1 MSEDTRPYYYR
12 LRGRTLGPFD
22 LRQIRQKAKQ
32 AQIGPGTPVSRDGI
46 DWQTMAD
53 FPEISEAD
61 DPGVGGKGPV
71 VPEEKWYYAVGG
83 NQQGPVPLASLQ
95 QYVSGGMLKGDD
107 VVIKEG
113 GTEWL
118 PVKSVPELYG
128 LVRTDSAPNGQ
139 PPPSETNGLAI
150 AGFVCS
156 LVGTVI
162 LIFGCVTPFCV
173 PVGVVPLIGL
183 VLSLLALKKPT
194 QANRGLAI
202 AGAIIGVLGTTGCLC
217 LGGIWFAG
225 GTALVLDALQQQRR
239 F

>member
-107 VVIKEG
+107 VVIKDG

-139 PPPSETNGLAI
+139 APPSETNGLAI
-150 AGFVCS
+150 AGFVIS
-156 LVGTVI
+156 LVGCGP
-162 LIFGCVTPFCV
+162 LG
-173 PVGVVPLIGL
+173 LIGL
-183 VLSLLALKKPT
+183 ILSLVALKSPNKS
-194 QANRGLAI
+194 NRGLAI
-202 AGAIIGVLGTTGCLC
+202 AGAVIGGLNVLACFC
-217 LGGIWFAG
+217 WLGLYI
-225 GTALVLDALQQQRR
+225 LLQ

>member
-128 LVRTDSAPNGQ
+128 LVRTDSEPTGQ

-150 AGFVCS
+150 AGFVIS
-156 LVGTVI
+156 LVGCGP
-162 LIFGCVTPFCV
+162 LG
-173 PVGVVPLIGL
+173 LIGL
-183 VLSLLALKKPT
+183 ILSLVALKSPNKS
-194 QANRGLAI
+194 NRGLAI
-202 AGAIIGVLGTTGCLC
+202 AGAVIGGLNVLACFCWIGLNI
-217 LGGIWFAG
+217 LFAILS
-225 GTALVLDALQQQRR
+225 ANS
-239 F
+239 